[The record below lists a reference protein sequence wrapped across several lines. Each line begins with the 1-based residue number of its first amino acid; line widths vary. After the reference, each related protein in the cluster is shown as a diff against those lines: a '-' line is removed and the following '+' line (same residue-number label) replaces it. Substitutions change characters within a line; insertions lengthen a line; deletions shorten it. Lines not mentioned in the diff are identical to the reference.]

1 MTRRGLVLGAGGVL
15 GASWTIGALTALE
28 EIAGLD
34 VRDMDVMVGTS
45 AGSVLVSLLGAGVS
59 VDDLR
64 RHQLDGVVPTGP
76 LAGYTFDSDRAT
88 GGALPQLPRP
98 GIGSSQ
104 LLWYSLRRPKQV
116 TPMAA
121 FASILPVGRGSLA
134 AVADLVTATADGSGW
149 SRHPAL
155 WVVAMDYDTG
165 RRVAFGRPEA
175 PSATLAQAVQA
186 SCAVPGWYAPLE
198 LDGRRYV
205 DGGMCSVTSVDL
217 VADQDL
223 DEVYVLAPLVSF
235 DYDEPRSTLGRL
247 ERGVRR
253 SSTRRML
260 REVAKVKATNR
271 AVSVVM
277 LGPGRED
284 LETIGINLMD
294 PARRREV
301 LETALRTTARG
312 LRRAVADDVSWTA

>member
-1 MTRRGLVLGAGGVL
+1 VTRRALVLGAGGVL

-28 EIAGLD
+28 EITGFDA
-34 VRDMDVMVGTS
+34 REMDVLVGTS

-64 RHQLDGVVPTGP
+64 RHQLDGLVPTGP
-76 LAGYTFDSDRAT
+76 LAGYRFDADRAT
-88 GGALPQLPRP
+88 GGALPLLPRP

-104 LLWYSLRRPKQV
+104 LLWYSLRRPKRV

-134 AVADLVTATADGSGW
+134 AVADLITATADGSGW

-155 WVVAMDYDTG
+155 SVVGMDYDTG
-165 RRVAFGRPEA
+165 RRVAFGRPGSPA
-175 PSATLAQAVQA
+175 ATLAQAVQA

-217 VADQDL
+217 VANQDI

-247 ERGVRR
+247 ERSVRR
-253 SSTRRML
+253 SNTRRML
-260 REVAKVKATNR
+260 REAAKVKATNR
-271 AVSVVM
+271 TVSIVM

-284 LETIGINLMD
+284 LETIGVNLMD
-294 PARRREV
+294 PARRKDV
-301 LETALRTTARG
+301 LETALRTTSRG